1 MIKCGFVRHLIR
13 NRFEFCSKVC
23 KEFFQIS
30 RAQLCAGV
38 VRTKFR
44 IEAGSQ
50 VDGHRVM
57 ARLAVAGTGRCSISG
72 TNRRN
77 KVESAERFFFQF
89 DVIHLFHDDTFPESP
104 EFFLIPER
112 FLDRFQRSGDT
123 ILPGAGTA
131 EHGFKDNRI
140 MLFPHGCSRCT
151 AVGSVVVPV
160 RKVRIQ
166 ISVECASGQRILR
179 TKTDFRK
186 SIRKHFGVDRIDHFQ
201 FTRIITHRHVQSAHQ
216 DHQTAIHGIHFRG

>member
-13 NRFEFCSKVC
+13 NRFEFCSEVR
-23 KEFFQIS
+23 KEIFQVS
-30 RAQLCAGV
+30 GTQLCAGV

-44 IEAGSQ
+44 IETGSQ

-57 ARLAVAGTGRCSISG
+57 ARLAVAGTGCRSISG
-72 TNRRN
+72 SDRRN
-77 KVESAERFFFQF
+77 KVESAEGFFFQF

-112 FLDRFQRSGDT
+112 FFDRFQRSGDT

-131 EHGFKDNRI
+131 EYGFKDHRI
-140 MLFPHGCSRCT
+140 VLFPHGCSRCT
-151 AVGSVVVPV
+151 AVGSVVVTV

-166 ISVECASGQRILR
+166 IGVECTSGQRILR
-179 TKTDFRK
+179 AKTDFRK
-186 SIRKHFGVDRIDHFQ
+186 SIRKHFGVDRVDQFQ

-216 DHQTAIHGIHFRG
+216 DHQTAVNGIHFRG